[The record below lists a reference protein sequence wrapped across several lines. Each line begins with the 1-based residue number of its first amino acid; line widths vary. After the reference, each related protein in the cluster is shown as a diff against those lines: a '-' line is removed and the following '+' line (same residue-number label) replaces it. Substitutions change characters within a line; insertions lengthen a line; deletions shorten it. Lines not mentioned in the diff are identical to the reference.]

1 MNAGNKFF
9 VNLANETQ
17 SLPKMKISKQ
27 TATQINQILDELIK
41 RYSPG
46 TDPCSMTDLSFQV
59 NQETGELIVL
69 DDRDDEIVGMT
80 IDEWIDNQEE
90 DFDDYVAQVLRKMI
104 LKRITELEALS
115 IVKPYSFLLVDG
127 NNETVTELY
136 LVDDD
141 EVVFEK
147 QELMAGLEKDLD
159 DFINRLMKE

>member
-1 MNAGNKFF
+1 
-9 VNLANETQ
+9 
-17 SLPKMKISKQ
+17 MKISNQ

-136 LVDDD
+136 LVDED

>member
-1 MNAGNKFF
+1 
-9 VNLANETQ
+9 
-17 SLPKMKISKQ
+17 MKISNQ

-147 QELMAGLEKDLD
+147 QELMAGLETDLD

>member
-1 MNAGNKFF
+1 
-9 VNLANETQ
+9 
-17 SLPKMKISKQ
+17 MKISNQ

-59 NQETGELIVL
+59 NQETGYLIVL
-69 DDRDDEIVGMT
+69 DYRYDEIVGMT

-136 LVDDD
+136 LVDED

>member
-1 MNAGNKFF
+1 
-9 VNLANETQ
+9 
-17 SLPKMKISKQ
+17 MKISNQ

-104 LKRITELEALS
+104 LKRIPELEALS

-136 LVDDD
+136 LVDED

>member
-1 MNAGNKFF
+1 
-9 VNLANETQ
+9 
-17 SLPKMKISKQ
+17 MKISNQ

-90 DFDDYVAQVLRKMI
+90 DFDDYVDQVLRKMI

>member
-1 MNAGNKFF
+1 
-9 VNLANETQ
+9 
-17 SLPKMKISKQ
+17 MKISNQ

-59 NQETGELIVL
+59 NQETGELVVL

-104 LKRITELEALS
+104 LKLITELEALS

>member
-1 MNAGNKFF
+1 
-9 VNLANETQ
+9 
-17 SLPKMKISKQ
+17 MKISNQ

-136 LVDDD
+136 LVDED

-159 DFINRLMKE
+159 DFINRLMKD

>member
-1 MNAGNKFF
+1 
-9 VNLANETQ
+9 
-17 SLPKMKISKQ
+17 MKISNQ

-115 IVKPYSFLLVDG
+115 IVKPYSFHLVDG

-159 DFINRLMKE
+159 DFINRLMKQ

>member
-1 MNAGNKFF
+1 
-9 VNLANETQ
+9 
-17 SLPKMKISKQ
+17 MKISNQ

-59 NQETGELIVL
+59 NQETGELVVL

-115 IVKPYSFLLVDG
+115 IVKHYSFLLVDG

>member
-1 MNAGNKFF
+1 
-9 VNLANETQ
+9 
-17 SLPKMKISKQ
+17 MKISNQ

-90 DFDDYVAQVLRKMI
+90 DFDDYVAQLLRKMI

-136 LVDDD
+136 LVDED

>member
-1 MNAGNKFF
+1 M
-9 VNLANETQ
+9 
-17 SLPKMKISKQ
+17 
-27 TATQINQILDELIK
+27 QINQILDELIK

-136 LVDDD
+136 LVDED

>member
-1 MNAGNKFF
+1 
-9 VNLANETQ
+9 
-17 SLPKMKISKQ
+17 MKISNQ

-59 NQETGELIVL
+59 NQETGELVVL

-127 NNETVTELY
+127 NNDTVTELY

>member
-1 MNAGNKFF
+1 
-9 VNLANETQ
+9 
-17 SLPKMKISKQ
+17 MKISNQ

-104 LKRITELEALS
+104 VKRITELEALS

>member
-1 MNAGNKFF
+1 
-9 VNLANETQ
+9 
-17 SLPKMKISKQ
+17 MKISNQ

-147 QELMAGLEKDLD
+147 QEVMAGLAKDLD

>member
-1 MNAGNKFF
+1 
-9 VNLANETQ
+9 
-17 SLPKMKISKQ
+17 MKISNQ

-90 DFDDYVAQVLRKMI
+90 DFDDYVAQLLRKMI